1 MSETTAA
8 PIRPSSG
15 STARS
20 PSSPVPAR
28 GSAGASQRYFTGQ
41 ARASSPRRDASS
53 GSRSWPAANSNITP
67 VACDVG
73 KVEDVDRLIE
83 TVKETHGR
91 LDVLVNNAGTADT
104 ADALQQDDDE
114 FGAVLEIN
122 LVAPY
127 KLAKRAAKLML
138 ETGTQGSIVNVA
150 SIFGLRGS
158 GVIRQTGYAASKGG
172 VVNLTR
178 ALAGQWADQG
188 IRVNALAPGWF
199 DTEMTVDLFA
209 NEGPLK
215 RATRRTPMGRTGGED
230 ELDGPLLFLASRASS
245 FMTGQTI
252 VIDGGW
258 CAT

>member
-8 PIRPSSG
+8 PDPALFRLDGQVAVVTGASSG
-15 STARS
+15 LGRRFAE
-20 PSSPVPAR
+20 VLH
-28 GSAGASQRYFTGQ
+28 GAGASVVAA
-41 ARASSPRRDASS
+41 ARRAERLEELA
-53 GSRSWPAANSNITP
+53 AANSNITP

-127 KLAKRAAKLML
+127 KLARRAAKLML

-215 RATRRTPMGRTGGED
+215 WATRRTPMGRTGRED